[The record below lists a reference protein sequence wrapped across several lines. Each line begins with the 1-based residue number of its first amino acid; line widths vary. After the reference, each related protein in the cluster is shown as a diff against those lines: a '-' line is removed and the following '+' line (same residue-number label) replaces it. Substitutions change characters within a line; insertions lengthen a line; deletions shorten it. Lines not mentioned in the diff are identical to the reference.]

1 MDLVLERIE
10 LRARPRPFIDRRTVT
25 GDRPTDRLSMQ
36 PRPPVD
42 LADPQPL
49 DEVQPTDLGPLLHP
63 DHPGPPELAPRKR
76 AQARR
81 PLGHSPRWSTFQ
93 PAQVVQ
99 FSPAADS
106 VGVGGERP
114 GRGRGWTGRTRSSGT
129 RPRRRWR
136 RGAGGGVDR
145 IGP

>member
-10 LRARPRPFIDRRTVT
+10 LRARPGPLIDRWTVT

-42 LADPQPL
+42 LADPQAL

-63 DHPGPPELAPRKR
+63 DHLGPPELAPRKR
-76 AQARR
+76 AQAQR
-81 PLGHSPRWSTFQ
+81 PLGRPPRWSTFH

-99 FSPAADS
+99 FSPGADRR
-106 VGVGGERP
+106 V
-114 GRGRGWTGRTRSSGT
+114 
-129 RPRRRWR
+129 PR
-136 RGAGGGVDR
+136 
-145 IGP
+145 